1 MSQVVDT
8 DTAREFMKETM
19 EKIQEGSLEMI
30 VSELEVKSQFFYD
43 KLGTPELL
51 QKLSKEDVLEVLRH
65 IFCTRR
71 AAKKMLEEKIDFE
84 AFKKTASNLL
94 HSEKPLEQRFQQFCD
109 SLDMLDVNIRYDLA
123 GELLHYTFPDKYWLW
138 CRWMWDPKV
147 KTGSLPL
154 VTTDDY
160 NFEGDNLGDTYMK
173 VGKAL
178 VFVHQ
183 VGEAAGFQNISR
195 SLFGTSVFLS
205 CVYVIYAYTILRMR
219 MTQEFNKVMPGLTE
233 FSRRILG
240 IYHVKPV
247 NN

>member
-8 DTAREFMKETM
+8 ETAREFMKETM

-30 VSELEVKSQFFYD
+30 AGELEVKSGFFQER
-43 KLGTPELL
+43 LSTPEKVQALTETDL
-51 QKLSKEDVLEVLRH
+51 FEILRH

-71 AAKKMLEEKIDFE
+71 TAKKILEEKVKTDT
-84 AFKKTASNLL
+84 FKTLISDLL
-94 HSEKPLEQRFQQFCD
+94 HKSDPVEKRFSNFCD
-109 SLDMLDVNIRYDLA
+109 KLDMLDVNIRYDLA
-123 GELLHYTFPDKYWLW
+123 GELLHYTFPDRYWLW

-154 VTTDDY
+154 VTTSDY
-160 NFEGDNLGDTYMK
+160 SFEGSDPGETYLK
-173 VGKAL
+173 IGKAL
-178 VFVHQ
+178 IFVHQ

-195 SLFGTSVFLS
+195 NLFGTSVFLS
-205 CVYVIYAYTILRMR
+205 CVYVIYAYTVLRMR

-240 IYHVKPV
+240 VHHLKPV